1 METTRGVLM
10 SKDYLINFTVSCSLI
25 VWICCFSVVSDWL
38 RHHRGDPALLL
49 PSFLLLDVSWGS
61 PAVPHAR
68 RSLWERILAEKV
80 LLRVWLPLPRHRCR
94 RLSSYRLQ
102 ELRDQESVSAASSFS
117 ENILGNAEQTCWMLQ
132 RVALPAVAACGRFL
146 KRNPLVI
153 SASTSCASLETTPK
167 HLSAFC
173 QGWAAVQFFMSF
185 ESGWQTQRCG
195 FRGGCS
201 YINAFLF
208 KDPPVTSCL

>member
-1 METTRGVLM
+1 METTRGILM

-25 VWICCFSVVSDWL
+25 VWICCFSVCSDWL

-102 ELRDQESVSAASSFS
+102 ELRDQESVSAASFLS

-132 RVALPAVAACGRFL
+132 RVGFTCCGC
-146 KRNPLVI
+146 VWQI
-153 SASTSCASLETTPK
+153 SEK
-167 HLSAFC
+167 KSARHFC
-173 QGWAAVQFFMSF
+173 QHLMCIPGDYTKTF
-185 ESGWQTQRCG
+185 ERLLPGMGS
-195 FRGGCS
+195 CS
-201 YINAFLF
+201 IFYVIWKWLTDSTLRFQGRLQ
-208 KDPPVTSCL
+208 LH